1 MTDIFH
7 KIIFKLT
14 PDEDDYPPFSVES
27 VWGIYRGKDVYEID
41 NTPYY
46 VHGVSKGDRVQVQ
59 LDGEERIAA
68 RVVSQGGHSTI
79 RVFASDPGEKAKI
92 ITRLQEYGA
101 FCLSTRGLSLFAVD
115 IPASCDFSMI
125 DSYLS
130 SIADGENIAYGDAC
144 LQHYPIEPSRVLECS
159 SLASIPCLLH

>member
-14 PDEDDYPPFSVES
+14 PDEDDYPPFAAES
-27 VWGIYRGKDVYEID
+27 VWGIYRGDNAYQID

-59 LDGEERIAA
+59 LDGEERVAV

-79 RVFASDPGEKAKI
+79 RVYASDRGVKTRI
-92 ITRLQEYGA
+92 ISQLQEYGA
-101 FCLSTRGLSLFAVD
+101 FCLSSQELSLFAVD
-115 IPASCDFSMI
+115 IPAGCDFSLI
-125 DSYLS
+125 DNYLS
-130 SIADGENIAYGDAC
+130 SIADGENIAYEDAC
-144 LQHYPIEPSRVLECS
+144 LQHYPIEPSRAVECS